1 MNDADFEMLE
11 LERIGGISQR
21 LKKKGICSHGSR
33 IGDGWVDWK
42 GAKTNNDEPVTC
54 RDCGKIATWAELD
67 EDFNKYL

>member
-1 MNDADFEMLE
+1 MNDADLEMLE
-11 LERIGGISQR
+11 LERIGNISYK

-33 IGDGWVDWK
+33 IGNGWVD
-42 GAKTNNDEPVTC
+42 NDEPVTC